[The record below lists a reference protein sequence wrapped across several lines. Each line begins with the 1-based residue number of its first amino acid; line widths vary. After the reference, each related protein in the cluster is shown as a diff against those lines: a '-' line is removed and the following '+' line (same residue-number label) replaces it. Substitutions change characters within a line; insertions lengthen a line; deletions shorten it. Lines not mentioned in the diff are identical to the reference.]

1 MTEPV
6 DCTHI
11 LAMNESDDVLE
22 LFRELLEEEGYRVTT
37 QSYVDKDLDAIR
49 DLNPDLIILDYMWD
63 HEDSGWALLQMAKMS
78 RKTKSI
84 PIVLCTGA
92 VKQVSELEAHLLDMK
107 IRVVLKPFDIDHLLE
122 VIARELAVGSGSPV
136 SDEAST

>member
-1 MTEPV
+1 MSQAQNQH
-6 DCTHI
+6 HI
-11 LAMNESDDVLE
+11 LCINNSEDVLR
-22 LFRELLEEEGYRVTT
+22 LFRELLGEEGYRVTT
-37 QSYVDKDLDAIR
+37 QSYVDKDLDAIG
-49 DLNPDLIILDYMWD
+49 DLKPDLIILDYMWD

-84 PIVLCTGA
+84 PIILCTGA

-107 IRVVLKPFDIDHLLE
+107 VRVVLKPFDIDHLLE
-122 VIARELAVGSGSPV
+122 VIARELAVASGPRV